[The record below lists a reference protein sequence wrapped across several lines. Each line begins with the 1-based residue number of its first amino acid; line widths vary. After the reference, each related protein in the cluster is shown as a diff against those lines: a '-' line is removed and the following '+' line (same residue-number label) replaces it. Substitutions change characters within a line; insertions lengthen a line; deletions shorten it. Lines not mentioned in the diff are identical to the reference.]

1 MNLVSCRPLF
11 KLPPGFRTTRRPFR
25 SDNPARSSTPQ
36 PITTTR
42 PPVTI
47 LRTNTAGDFTTSSI
61 RINNRGRK
69 IDAGPKFNSF
79 TTEMPNYGQQQPE
92 VSPTTPET
100 TEIYQF
106 FGGKSTDFDVLDTT
120 VSKNAKNITKTLPA
134 ISYSTVI
141 VHSPSPK
148 PKIGFSSDDTSGA
161 RTTRL
166 AGFTTPI
173 PFFNRPNDRF
183 NRIGTTTNPT
193 TTDKRNNDKILT
205 RKNDKFCKNC
215 EDDEVDEDKDSHS
228 SSSSEASYDYDSLPW
243 PFTPPKADVYLPGF
257 PVAESTIVGPLTT
270 TGRSTSSTT
279 DEYDND
285 RLDLDKGVSQSR
297 LVL

>member
-1 MNLVSCRPLF
+1 
-11 KLPPGFRTTRRPFR
+11 
-25 SDNPARSSTPQ
+25 
-36 PITTTR
+36 
-42 PPVTI
+42 
-47 LRTNTAGDFTTSSI
+47 
-61 RINNRGRK
+61 
-69 IDAGPKFNSF
+69 
-79 TTEMPNYGQQQPE
+79 MPNYGEQQPE

-106 FGGKSTDFDVLDTT
+106 FGGKSSDFDILDTT
-120 VSKNAKNITKTLPA
+120 AGSRNAKNITKTLPA

-183 NRIGTTTNPT
+183 NQIGTTTKPT

-215 EDDEVDEDKDSHS
+215 KDEDDEVDEDKDSH
-228 SSSSEASYDYDSLPW
+228 SSSEASYDYDSLPW

-270 TGRSTSSTT
+270 TGRSSTSTT

-285 RLDLDKGVSQSR
+285 RLDLDKGMSQGR
-297 LVL
+297 